1 MPTKPGT
8 MLPPVAQEPEN
19 DVAISFLGKDQR
31 IAGDIAA
38 RLAESLKIFYYPR
51 SQEQLAGTD
60 GLESMR
66 VPFVSG
72 ARVVV
77 VLYREPWGATE
88 WTRLEESAIKDGCLQ
103 RGWSTL
109 MFVQLDK
116 TSKLPVWLPHT
127 HVRFVLEDYGIDQLI
142 GAIKARVHEH
152 GGTIEKPDAI
162 GRAKRIQ
169 REAEYLREKRRLL
182 QDRTWIEQ
190 TVQRSV
196 AEATRRAVE
205 LVTAGGNVMQP
216 PPVVGTQ
223 NLFCVMT
230 DGRVSVAAGWK
241 QAIFNHVGQEAYVFI
256 REFRGAVSVP
266 GTGRMYVFS
275 PELLKE
281 RKLTVE
287 LTATHE
293 LAWLENGKK
302 ELLSTEELAHTIAM
316 AFFDMVGKVNR
327 GEIEMPFA

>member
-1 MPTKPGT
+1 
-8 MLPPVAQEPEN
+8 
-19 DVAISFLGKDQR
+19 
-31 IAGDIAA
+31 
-38 RLAESLKIFYYPR
+38 
-51 SQEQLAGTD
+51 
-60 GLESMR
+60 
-66 VPFVSG
+66 
-72 ARVVV
+72 
-77 VLYREPWGATE
+77 
-88 WTRLEESAIKDGCLQ
+88 
-103 RGWSTL
+103 
-109 MFVQLDK
+109 
-116 TSKLPVWLPHT
+116 
-127 HVRFVLEDYGIDQLI
+127 
-142 GAIKARVHEH
+142 
-152 GGTIEKPDAI
+152 
-162 GRAKRIQ
+162 
-169 REAEYLREKRRLL
+169 
-182 QDRTWIEQ
+182 
-190 TVQRSV
+190 
-196 AEATRRAVE
+196 
-205 LVTAGGNVMQP
+205 VTAGGNVMQP